1 MLRTRTFIIEKGARL
16 GDVQKFLD
24 DDIGRQ
30 GDLIEEVEAVALNNE
45 VYQLTITY
53 QPNQFSPTVLHA
65 PSRGAVISQSGAPD
79 WALSIFSEPI
89 EITTISGNVYA
100 FGTGVPSSLEYGTL
114 LKLNLSGLPYDTA
127 GYKEFKYTVD
137 IKDQDYVPLNYETHW
152 GYIVSDKAAA
162 FLGYEEPYTKHERR
176 GPVKVAYIQLPKGTN
191 TDSKIRRY
199 LSQTSGIPEYRFI
212 KLAVATRTDG
222 LADAFLVYYEAL
234 EPQPVEAF
242 PQVGAILPNTEAPE
256 KVTITFL
263 EPLDSAYLQN
273 SGVFRL
279 ELGYDSVYN
288 LPPDR
293 VVLSPDG
300 RTVEVNTSGLFSS
313 AGMRALTLLPGLAP
327 AYNPD
332 ITLTRPLVFPY
343 LFDPLPGGMTGA
355 ATGVVNVDPT
365 GGLEN
370 GPAGLRLLPGPGWY
384 IPGTGTGITF
394 RPSGALKYTPDNLYL
409 YVDVDNSTIKVDPS
423 GYLYSTATGE
433 SGYIPG
439 SGFTVDADQRFHVGT
454 IDSTIDVQPNSIRIY
469 DLGPR
474 LGAESPITYS
484 ADSDPPVYTFGINIA
499 APLTGSPSGLTVQP
513 SGITTF
519 YIAPGSSGQVLL
531 SNPNTSWGSIGYDN
545 LDFVP
550 ITGLEGISGI
560 TVSQTDNAATIGVHW
575 GLNFSATGNIV
586 QVYVPGLEGELVSL
600 LPDNTLGSSSTKV
613 SDLAPASHTHTS
625 SDIDDFTSAVTGT
638 ISGVVNDST
647 TGLSIIWSATKVS
660 GDLAGKAALHHTHA
674 FTGLIDTPTTY
685 SSGSIVGGT
694 ATGISYYSVGTGI
707 GISTNDI
714 YVKIDGDTLHAQP
727 DGTLYSTPSGSGL
740 AAGSGL
746 IADPTY
752 MHVVAADASL
762 TVTEDAV
769 GVNVYNGLS
778 IDAASGLYVD
788 VDDTTIHITGSS
800 LGVIPGVF
808 ASGNHTHSH
817 TAITDFAEAT
827 QDSIGGILLGTNAIS
842 MHYDDGTPSI
852 YSVLNVNSTSTI
864 DLSTGP
870 GGLVADIKTS
880 TLLTDVNADQVD
892 GRDVEDSTST
902 TGNLW
907 TASKTQAEIDSV
919 NATITGH
926 TGDPTIHFTE
936 ASINH
941 GSIAGLSNDDH
952 PQYLNTTRGD
962 ARYSLTG
969 HTHALDDLSNVTI
982 TAPSSGEQLIYD
994 GASWVNQSGVAGGT
1008 SGITKLSELEIDA
1021 AKNWSGQNI
1030 TGLGTVVPESNGT
1043 DLGSSSYRWN
1053 LKARDINQYGGSA
1066 TFSVAYKSANWTTD
1080 GTAYIVAVDS
1090 SSNAVSITLG
1100 NTDLVDG
1107 RMLIIKDV
1115 GGLAG
1120 TNNITLASEGGEFID
1135 GAASY
1140 TINTN
1145 YGGISVFSDGNDWF
1159 ILSEKST

>member
-16 GDVQKFLD
+16 GDVQKFLN

-30 GDLIEEVEAVALNNE
+30 GDLIEEVAVVALNDE

-65 PSRGAVISQSGAPD
+65 PPRGSVISQSGAPN

-89 EITTISGNVYA
+89 EGTTVSGNIYA
-100 FGTGVPSSLEYGTL
+100 LGTGVPFSLEHGTL
-114 LKLNLSGLPYDTA
+114 LKLNLSGLSYNTA

-137 IKDQDYVPLNYETHW
+137 IKDRDYVPLNYETHW
-152 GYIVSDKAAA
+152 GYIVSSKAAA
-162 FLGYEEPYTKHERR
+162 FLGYEEPYTKYERR
-176 GPVKVAYIQLPKGTN
+176 GPVRVAYVQLPKGTS

-212 KLAVATRTDG
+212 QLAVATRTDG
-222 LADAFLVYYEAL
+222 LADAFLIYYEAL

-273 SGVFRL
+273 TGVFRL

-293 VVLSPDG
+293 IVLSPDG

-343 LFDPLPGGMTGA
+343 LFDPLPGGTTGT

-370 GPAGLRLLPGPGWY
+370 GPSGLRLLPGPGWY

-394 RPSGALKYTPDNLYL
+394 RPSGALKYTPDNTYL

-439 SGFTVDADQRFHVGT
+439 SGFNVDADQRFHIGAY
-454 IDSTIDVQPNSIRIY
+454 DNTIDVQPNSIRVY
-469 DLGPR
+469 DLGSR

-484 ADSDPPVYTFGINIA
+484 ADSDPPVYSFGINIA
-499 APLTGSPSGLTVQP
+499 SPLTGGLSGLTVQP

-519 YIAPGSSGQVLL
+519 YIEPGSSGQVLL
-531 SNPNTSWGSIGYDN
+531 SNPDTSWGSVGYDN

-550 ITGLEGISGI
+550 ITGLDGISGV
-560 TVSQTDNAATIGVHW
+560 TVSQTDNTATIGVHW
-575 GLNFSATGNIV
+575 GLNFNATGNIV

-600 LPDNTLGSSSTKV
+600 LPDNTLNSSSTKV

-647 TGLSIIWSATKVS
+647 TGPSTIWSATKVS

-674 FTGLIDTPTTY
+674 FTGLIDTPATY
-685 SSGSIVGGT
+685 SGDSIVGGT
-694 ATGISYYSVGTGI
+694 TTGISYYSVGTGI
-707 GISTNDI
+707 GISADDI

-740 AAGSGL
+740 SAGSGL
-746 IADPTY
+746 VSDPTY

-762 TVTEDAV
+762 VVTENAV

-778 IDAASGLYVD
+778 IDATSGLYVD
-788 VDDTTIHITGSS
+788 VDDTTIHITGGSV
-800 LGVIPGVF
+800 GVIPGVF
-808 ASGNHTHSH
+808 ASGSHTHPH
-817 TAITDFAEAT
+817 TAITDFAEAA

-852 YSVLNVNSTSTI
+852 YSVLNVNNTSTV

-870 GGLVADIKTS
+870 GGLTADIKTS

-892 GRDVEDSTST
+892 DSTST

-907 TASKTQAEIDSV
+907 TASKTQTEIDSL
-919 NATITGH
+919 NTTITGH

-936 ASINH
+936 ASIDH

-952 PQYLNTTRGD
+952 PQYFNAARGD

-969 HTHALDDLSNVTI
+969 HTHTLNDLSDVAVT
-982 TAPSSGEQLIYD
+982 TPASGEQLIYD
-994 GASWVNQSGVAGGT
+994 GASWVNQSGAVGGT
-1008 SGITKLSELEIDA
+1008 SGITKLSELAIDV
-1021 AKNWSGQNI
+1021 AKDWSGQNI
-1030 TGLGTVVPESNGT
+1030 TSLGTITPKYNGT
-1043 DLGSSSYRWN
+1043 NLGSISYRWDV
-1053 LKARDINQYGGSA
+1053 KARNLSQDGGA
-1066 TFSVAYKSANWTTD
+1066 VTFSTVYKSTNWTTD

-1090 SSNAVSITLG
+1090 TASSITITLG
-1100 NTDLVDG
+1100 NTDLVEG
-1107 RMLIIKDV
+1107 RLLIVKDV
-1115 GGLAG
+1115 GGSAG
-1120 TNNITLASEGGEFID
+1120 INHITVTGDGGESID
-1135 GAASY
+1135 GSLSY

-1145 YGGISVFSDGNDWF
+1145 YGGLSLFSDGSDWF
-1159 ILSEKST
+1159 IVSEKVT